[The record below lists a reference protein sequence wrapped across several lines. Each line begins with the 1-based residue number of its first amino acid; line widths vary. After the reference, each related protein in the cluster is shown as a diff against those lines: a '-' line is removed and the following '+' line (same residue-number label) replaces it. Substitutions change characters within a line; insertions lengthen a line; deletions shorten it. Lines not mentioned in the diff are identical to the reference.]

1 MLAVVPR
8 SPVSQNENTLKSC
21 KLVVDGTGETV
32 SPIPAALML
41 EGEGRRWD
49 AKWQGV
55 EIGCTDS
62 RRLGSRAQHRMV
74 LEPQNHRAGLTGSS
88 HLHPHPSLERSLF
101 STEC

>member
-21 KLVVDGTGETV
+21 ELVVDGTGETAD
-32 SPIPAALML
+32 PIPAALML
-41 EGEGRRWD
+41 EGEGRRW
-49 AKWQGV
+49 QGV
-55 EIGCTDS
+55 EIWGADS
-62 RRLGSRAQHRMV
+62 RRLGSRAQHWTV

-88 HLHPHPSLERSLF
+88 PPRSSLERSPL